1 MEYREF
7 MEQIK
12 KDLPERLS
20 GTLEGATVDTTQV
33 DRLQGCS
40 YEGLSIVPDG
50 SMIGLTMDLQPY
62 FQMFSNGISYENIVE
77 QIADRAAGAYADRP
91 AVTAEDFGSYEAV
104 KDKLMIQLIG
114 RKGNEEML
122 KTIPHHPIEDMEI
135 VYRFHVQDTEM
146 GQHRGTRC
154 LMLCC
159 NWRTGLG
166 PGDKFHAGA
175 LWNYSRAASAG
186 CLCLGS
192 IP

>member
-12 KDLPERLS
+12 KDLPERLF

-135 VYRFHVQDTEM
+135 V
-146 GQHRGTRC
+146 
-154 LMLCC
+154 L
-159 NWRTGLG
+159 TGRNAKKEVIDMAHLVSEIVPVKHYWDIG
-166 PGDKFHAGA
+166 V
-175 LWNYSRAASAG
+175 SAREG
-186 CLCLGS
+186 MEY
-192 IP
+192 

>member
-146 GQHRGTRC
+146 GQPRPWGQIPC
-154 LMLCC
+154 WSIMELQ
-159 NWRTGLG
+159 
-166 PGDKFHAGA
+166 PGSF
-175 LWNYSRAASAG
+175 SRMPLPRQYPIS
-186 CLCLGS
+186 LLRLKPWQKS
-192 IP
+192 